1 MEAERI
7 RRETRVVDE
16 TPRKAK
22 HPRADDDQ
30 SECPAFVC
38 LVITNQPI
46 NLQVYRLARRH
57 RPA

>member
-1 MEAERI
+1 MRNACHVRAESLTSILGSAQEFIVEAERI

-30 SECPAFVC
+30 
-38 LVITNQPI
+38 
-46 NLQVYRLARRH
+46 
-57 RPA
+57 